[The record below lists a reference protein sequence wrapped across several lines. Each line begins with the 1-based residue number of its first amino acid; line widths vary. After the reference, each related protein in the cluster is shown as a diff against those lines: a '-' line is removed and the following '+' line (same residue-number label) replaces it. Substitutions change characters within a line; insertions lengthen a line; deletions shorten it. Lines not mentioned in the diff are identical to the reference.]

1 MFRSLL
7 QINIEMFQCVV
18 SILYLTLRIL
28 SFTDVHLYSLTPW
41 GRAAQTSEESPKL
54 LLLAPLWTRF
64 WKAIL
69 KLLWFHKLYVCSV
82 KKTFCLDCHVFRPG
96 ATKCVLSMM
105 CQAIGPCHFGDTLD
119 YLISHGCP
127 WISKMCINNFWR
139 FKIFVTIFLEKKDQ
153 NCQCFQKVSKTG

>member
-1 MFRSLL
+1 MHISFGPFYYYTAAKFKLINCMIRSLL

-64 WKAIL
+64 QMSFRNCLFLTASYTWQVILGIAFRRQTFWKIYCIL
-69 KLLWFHKLYVCSV
+69 SLSW
-82 KKTFCLDCHVFRPG
+82 
-96 ATKCVLSMM
+96 VL
-105 CQAIGPCHFGDTLD
+105 T
-119 YLISHGCP
+119 
-127 WISKMCINNFWR
+127 WR
-139 FKIFVTIFLEKKDQ
+139 FETCCWNMNEIGSNLIKLD
-153 NCQCFQKVSKTG
+153 